1 MIAMK
6 KDKERVLVFI
16 GVNDKNED
24 MIFLDDPEKN
34 ILVDMGQKCP
44 PYCNEDSPLIK

>member
-6 KDKERVLVFI
+6 KDKERFLVFV

-24 MIFLDDPEKN
+24 IVFVNNESEN
-34 ILVDMGQKCP
+34 IIVEDGQRCP
-44 PYCNEDSPLIK
+44 PLCSQESLLDK

>member
-24 MIFLDDPEKN
+24 IIFEDNPAKN
-34 ILVDMGQKCP
+34 IIVENANRCP
-44 PYCNEDSPLIK
+44 PFCPEDSPLIK

>member
-1 MIAMK
+1 MK
-6 KDKERVLVFI
+6 FRNELYILFA
-16 GVNDKNED
+16 GVNDSNQDIVVEGT
-24 MIFLDDPEKN
+24 EN